1 MRGGRTPIQLY
12 WACDLTLLGRAHPP
26 ISQMRRVKFRGL
38 TLRLWHPGPVAGV
51 PSRAQEAIKP
61 LSSDTLEAQRRAAPG
76 HPGLNAEGLGSILLK
91 QESEKNASNSD
102 DSSNL

>member
-12 WACDLTLLGRAHPP
+12 WACDL

-38 TLRLWHPGPVAGV
+38 TLHWWHPGPVAGV

-61 LSSDTLEAQRRAAPG
+61 LSSDTLEAQRWAAPG
-76 HPGLNAEGLGSILLK
+76 HPGLNPEGLGSILLK